1 VAAVERERERDR
13 YGDPAVREAVA
24 ERVHTG
30 WGLELPGFFFRF
42 LDFLGALGPVEQRAL
57 RDLEI
62 APHGVMDL
70 FANPSALPREGLDI
84 RVHGRYYRD
93 PPEFLTFLHG
103 GSDGLHFGLW
113 SDDGR
118 TCDGVASYYTHD
130 GGGIERR
137 HRTPLEAVR
146 ARIEGA
152 HRDLADYAADGD
164 EAEAARLAD
173 LGRLREALTR
183 FETGERTERGLAYS
197 EAYVYPR
204 PPELLPQSF
213 AWEVPPGVPPSRTQG
228 SLAVDTD
235 RITTLDEA
243 GALASGNTALG
254 RPPHGGADAYRFGTF
269 LEKLFEDAGALRAAR
284 DEALRRAAAGDPT
297 EALVL
302 GRDLHWASYGEP
314 EREESARA
322 LLAAA
327 YRDLGRPALAAIAET
342 HHRHRA
348 LASVDV
354 LRSAR

>member
-1 VAAVERERERDR
+1 MVAVEGERDR

-24 ERVHTG
+24 ERVHTE
-30 WGLELPGFFFRF
+30 WGLELPRSFFRF
-42 LDFLGALGPVEQRAL
+42 LDFLAALGPAEQRAL

-70 FANPSALPREGLDI
+70 FADPSALPREGLDI

-164 EAEAARLAD
+164 EVEAARLAG
-173 LGRLREALTR
+173 LGLLREALVR

-204 PPELLPQSF
+204 QP
-213 AWEVPPGVPPSRTQG
+213 
-228 SLAVDTD
+228 VDTD

-243 GALASGNTALG
+243 GALASGSTALD

-327 YRDLGRPALAAIAET
+327 YRGLGRPALAAIAET

-354 LRSAR
+354 LRAAR